1 MASGALTRGQLRH
14 RYRPLLRGVH
24 IPRGHLPTLRERI
37 DAALLAVPDG
47 VIGGVAAAALHGAR
61 WVSDAEPV
69 EVFAQ
74 CRHQAGLVIR
84 KDLLPAAETT
94 TVGGIPVTTRERTAF
109 DLARRFRRSAAIARL
124 DALMRD
130 APYRIEDVLALAE
143 SHPGI
148 RGLVQLREILP
159 YVDGGAE
166 SPRESWLRLLFIDA
180 GLPMPRTQFVV
191 RTVEGCYIRRLDM
204 VWEDYRVGAE
214 YDGEQ
219 HLSDRTVY
227 ARDVW
232 VGRELQRA
240 GWRLIRVIKEDRPSD
255 IVGHA
260 KAALESRGWSG
271 TAARK

>member
-24 IPRGHLPTLRERI
+24 IPRGQLPTLRERI

-61 WVSDAEPV
+61 WVSDTEPI
-69 EVFAQ
+69 EVFAR
-74 CRHQAGLVIR
+74 CRRQDGLVIR
-84 KDLLPAAETT
+84 KDLLPAAEIE
-94 TVGGIPVTTRERTAF
+94 TVGGIPLTTRERTAF
-109 DLARRFRRSAAIARL
+109 DLARRFRRGAAIARL

-130 APYRIEDVLALAE
+130 APYRIEDVLAVAE
-143 SHPGI
+143 SHPGV

-159 YVDGGAE
+159 HVDGGAE

-180 GLPMPRTQFVV
+180 GLPRPRTQLVV
-191 RTVEGCYIRRLDM
+191 YTAEGRYIRRLDM

-240 GWRLIRVIKEDRPSD
+240 GWCLIRVIKEDRPND
-255 IVGHA
+255 IIGHA
-260 KAALESRGWSG
+260 RAALESRGWSA
-271 TAARK
+271 TARE